1 AESQLLLNARVM
13 ESSHEGLFITD
24 SDNRITMANK
34 AFCEIT
40 GYSASE
46 LIGRQPNLL
55 KSGQQDEVFYQKLW
69 QALLNDA
76 RWEGEIWDRRKNG
89 EIFPAWLAIT
99 RVHDSVQDSYRHI
112 AIYRDISEQ

>member
-1 AESQLLLNARVM
+1 PGYFTPQLMNLLEELTNDLAYSLDMLDSERRRNEAESQLLLNARVM

-76 RWEGEIWDRRKNG
+76 RWEGEIWD
-89 EIFPAWLAIT
+89 
-99 RVHDSVQDSYRHI
+99 
-112 AIYRDISEQ
+112 